1 MKRKWNERTAETDR
15 QSTGLLHTS
24 PLSAFC
30 PSVNESVNQSFISQS
45 HTKHTTIAVQVS
57 PDRNSSPQQQ
67 RLVDWFDSF
76 PTVSFHFISFHSSS
90 QGCSLFLFEI
100 DSSAMVHLTCSQVVL
115 VPTEIEQQRD
125 NPGTRYLR
133 SCCVCL
139 LAG

>member
-76 PTVSFHFISFHSSS
+76 PTVSSFQFSRVFIVSFRNRLERHGSSYLQSSS
-90 QGCSLFLFEI
+90 TSSNRDRATERQSRDSLPSLVLRLF
-100 DSSAMVHLTCSQVVL
+100 V
-115 VPTEIEQQRD
+115 
-125 NPGTRYLR
+125 G
-133 SCCVCL
+133 
-139 LAG
+139 